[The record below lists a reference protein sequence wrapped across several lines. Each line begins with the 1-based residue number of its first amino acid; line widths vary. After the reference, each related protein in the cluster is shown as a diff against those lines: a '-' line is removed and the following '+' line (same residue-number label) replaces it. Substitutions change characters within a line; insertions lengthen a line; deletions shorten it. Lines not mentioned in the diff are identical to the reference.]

1 MVTMQRSAATVG
13 YGRSPDARRDWKQ
26 VRQYTGR
33 SAVGLNGTV
42 VFCPH
47 DEHTT
52 SNISRFPPPSGP
64 APGPLDRLLALQDLQ
79 RLGAFW
85 KPFWA

>member
-1 MVTMQRSAATVG
+1 MKEATR

-42 VFCPH
+42 VFCPQ

-52 SNISRFPPPSGP
+52 SKSSRLPPASIPPPG
-64 APGPLDRLLALQDLQ
+64 ALARFVALQALQ